1 MDLGLVL
8 RSRAACGAP
17 GDTHAPPNDGVALQS
32 VRRLL
37 ALACDAVRHMSQCRN
52 GLVHSVPCPP
62 ALACSALSRDLL
74 LACAVL
80 LWVGF
85 TCWHDC
91 LCSGG
96 LARCSRAPLMASRA
110 FTISRAASAAAC
122 INQPASTS
130 PSGRSCYTTAPSRIK
145 DTGS

>member
-62 ALACSALSRDLL
+62 ALACSALRRASSTGVRVPAL
-74 LACAVL
+74 
-80 LWVGF
+80 
-85 TCWHDC
+85 
-91 LCSGG
+91 GG
-96 LARCSRAPLMASRA
+96 LHMLA
-110 FTISRAASAAAC
+110 
-122 INQPASTS
+122 
-130 PSGRSCYTTAPSRIK
+130 
-145 DTGS
+145 